1 MFEAT
6 LAILS
11 DPEQD
16 TFRAVEFLS
25 GQPDDPLAVA
35 DTFNQVAL
43 HLYWEVKRLPQVI
56 SLARAGIQYA
66 LAQAAAEFDP
76 EQAAELKR
84 KARVMAY
91 NLASCTWPGW
101 GEPDIPLTLADMAV
115 GLDAAR
121 ACLRLA
127 TELGE
132 GDLRLARA
140 NWMIGAHLLATRDME
155 SARAAFELAAI
166 YAEAAEASADLL
178 LARAFTALIDVLAG
192 DDPASLEA
200 IEAELAAVED
210 GPDFVQQVET
220 ARRVFTA

>member
-1 MFEAT
+1 MLEAA

-16 TFRAVEFLS
+16 TFAAIEYLS
-25 GQPDDPLAVA
+25 HQADPLTVA
-35 DTFNQVAL
+35 DTFNQLVL

-66 LAQAAAEFDP
+66 LAQAAAEYDP

-84 KARVMAY
+84 KARAIAY

-101 GEPDIPLTLADMAV
+101 AEPDITLTPADMAV

-121 ACLRLA
+121 AALRLA

-132 GDLRLARA
+132 GDMRLSRA
-140 NWMIGAHLLATRDME
+140 NWMIGAHQLAAGQLE
-155 SARAAFELAAI
+155 AARAAFELAAI
-166 YAEAAEASADLL
+166 YAEAADLAADLL
-178 LARAFTALIDVLAG
+178 LARGFTALMDVLAG
-192 DDPASLEA
+192 DDPAALEA
-200 IEAELAAVED
+200 IEAKFQTIED
-210 GPDFVQQVET
+210 GTDFVQQIET
-220 ARRVFTA
+220 ARRVFAA

>member
-1 MFEAT
+1 MFEET

-16 TFRAVEFLS
+16 TFRAVEYLS
-25 GQPDDPLAVA
+25 SQPDPLAVA
-35 DTFNQVAL
+35 DTFNQLAL

-66 LAQAAAEFDP
+66 LSQAAAQADP
-76 EQAAELKR
+76 ERAAELKG
-84 KARVMAY
+84 KARAIAY
-91 NLASCTWPGW
+91 NLSSSTWPGW
-101 GEPDIPLTLADMAV
+101 AEPDITLTPADIAV

-121 ACLRLA
+121 ACLRLS

-132 GDLRLARA
+132 GDLRLSRA
-140 NWMIGAHLLATRDME
+140 NWLIGAHRLATHDLE
-155 SARAAFELAAI
+155 GARAAFELTAI
-166 YAEAAEASADLL
+166 YAEAADATPDLL
-178 LARAFTALIDVLAG
+178 LARAYTALIDVLAG
-192 DDPASLEA
+192 DDPAGLEA